1 LYQENAT
8 MKKLFT
14 ITALSTAMLL
24 AACGGGAEKAEE
36 TKAAEATTVA
46 PAGSGELAQAAAGAT
61 GVAECDEYLTKVM
74 ACVED
79 KIPAAQKD
87 MIKQQIDA
95 SKASWAAVT
104 DKAALAKTC
113 TDAMTQAK
121 TSFGAMG
128 CTF

>member
-1 LYQENAT
+1 
-8 MKKLFT
+8 MKKMLS
-14 ITALSTAMLL
+14 IAALSTAILL
-24 AACGGGAEKAEE
+24 AACGGGAEKADES
-36 TKAAEATTVA
+36 KATDAAAVES
-46 PAGSGELAQAAAGAT
+46 AGSGELAQAATGAT
-61 GVAECDEYLTKVM
+61 GVPECDTYLTKVM

-95 SKASWAAVT
+95 SKASWATVT

-113 TDAMTQAK
+113 TDAMAQAK

>member
-1 LYQENAT
+1 
-8 MKKLFT
+8 MKKSVLT
-14 ITALSTAMLL
+14 SLAIVSLSLS
-24 AACGGGAEKAEE
+24 ACGGGGDTAEKA
-36 TKAAEATTVA
+36 ADATVE

-87 MIKQQIDA
+87 MIKKQMDD
-95 SKASWAAVT
+95 SKASWAKVT

-113 TDAMTQAK
+113 TDAMAQAK
-121 TSFGAMG
+121 QSFGAMG